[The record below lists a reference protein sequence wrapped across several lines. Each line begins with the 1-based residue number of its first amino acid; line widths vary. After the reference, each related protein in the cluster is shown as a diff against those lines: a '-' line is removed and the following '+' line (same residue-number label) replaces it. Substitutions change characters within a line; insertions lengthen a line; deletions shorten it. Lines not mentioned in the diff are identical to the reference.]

1 MDQFAD
7 LRKSM
12 QRIERVIEGGGISQQ
27 VLKNRQIHHE
37 SMTNS
42 MNSPVKTSKLD
53 KHYEDSASGKFHTQI
68 KRSNESHHKLN
79 SGNGFGSSPSSN
91 GSSSI
96 NGARQSQSNRVDK
109 EKKSPSKNS
118 RNTNNKTNADDP
130 YRNAAGISLNSNG
143 NGFKNKKLED
153 NSI

>member
-1 MDQFAD
+1 
-7 LRKSM
+7 
-12 QRIERVIEGGGISQQ
+12 
-27 VLKNRQIHHE
+27 
-37 SMTNS
+37 MTNS

-91 GSSSI
+91 GSSSL
-96 NGARQSQSNRVDK
+96 NGARHANSNKVDK
-109 EKKSPSKNS
+109 DKKALSKNS
-118 RNTNNKTNADDP
+118 RNTITKTNADDP